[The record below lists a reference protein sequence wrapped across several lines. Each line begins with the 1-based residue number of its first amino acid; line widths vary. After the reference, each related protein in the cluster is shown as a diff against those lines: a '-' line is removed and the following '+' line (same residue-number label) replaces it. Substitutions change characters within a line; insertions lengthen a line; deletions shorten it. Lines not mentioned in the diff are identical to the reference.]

1 MAFVHRVNNE
11 GEGDPFYEVI
21 GLVTLEDVIEELIQA
36 EIMDET
42 DVFTDNRSKRRRQQD
57 RGKQDFSVFAERKD
71 NQRLHISPQLTLAT
85 YQYLS
90 ASVDLFKP
98 SIISEQTLK
107 RLLRQDIYF
116 HVKKKDKKDQNVYIY
131 QQGKPCDYFVMILEG
146 RVEVTV
152 GKENM
157 LFEAGPFTCFGTQA
171 LMQNVSVGKIL
182 FFMRNKDL
190 TIFYLT
196 YYPVDPF

>member
-11 GEGDPFYEVI
+11 GEGDPFYEVV

-42 DVFTDNRSKRRRQQD
+42 DVFTDNRSKRKRNAHRN
-57 RGKQDFSVFAERKD
+57 KQDFSMFAQPRE
-71 NQRLHISPQLTLAT
+71 NQKTPISPQLTLAT

-98 SIISEQTLK
+98 GIISEQTLK
-107 RLLRQDIYF
+107 RLLKQDIY
-116 HVKKKDKKDQNVYIY
+116 HHIKKSKDKKDSSQYIY
-131 QQGKPCDYFVMILEG
+131 QQGKPVDFFVLVLEG

-152 GKENM
+152 GKEN
-157 LFEAGPFTCFGTQA
+157 LVFESGPFTYFGMQA
-171 LMQNVSVGKIL
+171 LMQNVSVGMYTY
-182 FFMRNKDL
+182 FF
-190 TIFYLT
+190 T
-196 YYPVDPF
+196 

>member
-42 DVFTDNRSKRRRQQD
+42 DVFTDNRSKRKRNQD
-57 RGKQDFSVFAERKD
+57 RGKQDFSVFAERRE
-71 NQRLHISPQLTLAT
+71 NQQIHISPQLTLAT

-90 ASVDLFKP
+90 ASVDMFKP
-98 SIISEQTLK
+98 AVISEQTLK

-116 HVKKKDKKDQNVYIY
+116 HIKKKDKKDLSTYIY
-131 QQGKPCDYFVMILEG
+131 QQGKPVDFFVMILEG

-152 GKENM
+152 GKEN
-157 LFEAGPFTCFGTQA
+157 LVFEGGPFTYFGLQA
-171 LMQNVSVGKIL
+171 LMANVQAGE
-182 FFMRNKDL
+182 
-190 TIFYLT
+190 YLG
-196 YYPVDPF
+196 